1 MSRFKFSR
9 SDHPTNMHTKIY
21 RQRMAEENTANND
34 GNCDKS
40 SYLEA
45 EEARLARERATI
57 EAREKEYNE
66 TMA

>member
-1 MSRFKFSR
+1 
-9 SDHPTNMHTKIY
+9 
-21 RQRMAEENTANND
+21 MAEENTANND